1 MQRQAGV
8 TTTFISQQSTYV
20 VTWHCVLRLLNEGRD
35 ALSISPS
42 HNLAHDLSFLSF
54 PLMYCAILICRS
66 KQAPFRRVSTIPPS
80 PASACLP
87 VHLPSGCSLFRFSLY
102 EYNDHDPPAFGFGW
116 MNISCRGKEEGGQGS
131 DWRLPIFKYAPVVS
145 IGISPITQPGRDFSY
160 VPLRAKKKIPPTKKS
175 VVLRHGNFYQVKTM
189 HKQKSKIQD
198 PSRPPPKALLTH
210 KQASSIWQ
218 YWRTMDQCHI
228 NELLRDDLGFA
239 VSDFRMQLLREDTQ
253 HCKSEEVDIVKFFV
267 CQEKLEAELAEANKK
282 LDAATPGSDE
292 YKAAAKEK
300 RAVANKI
307 HQFNRAHYNKPVLVS
322 VLTRLFTL
330 IKFHY
335 LK

>member
-1 MQRQAGV
+1 
-8 TTTFISQQSTYV
+8 
-20 VTWHCVLRLLNEGRD
+20 
-35 ALSISPS
+35 
-42 HNLAHDLSFLSF
+42 
-54 PLMYCAILICRS
+54 
-66 KQAPFRRVSTIPPS
+66 
-80 PASACLP
+80 
-87 VHLPSGCSLFRFSLY
+87 
-102 EYNDHDPPAFGFGW
+102 
-116 MNISCRGKEEGGQGS
+116 
-131 DWRLPIFKYAPVVS
+131 
-145 IGISPITQPGRDFSY
+145 
-160 VPLRAKKKIPPTKKS
+160 
-175 VVLRHGNFYQVKTM
+175 
-189 HKQKSKIQD
+189 
-198 PSRPPPKALLTH
+198 
-210 KQASSIWQ
+210 
-218 YWRTMDQCHI
+218 MDQCHI
-228 NELLRDDLGFA
+228 NELLRDDLGFE